1 MVYIMR
7 KEKYF
12 YFKVYQPIVIHTR
25 RDCEKK
31 MKFIAEFYLT
41 KVQMIRTEVIESDSI
56 EGAVEEAQGKETD
69 YMRFMNVEEV

>member
-1 MVYIMR
+1 
-7 KEKYF
+7 
-12 YFKVYQPIVIHTR
+12 
-25 RDCEKK
+25 
-31 MKFIAEFYLT
+31 MKFIAEYYLT